1 MVRNEK
7 GAHVSAYSYV
17 HEDLEIN
24 HTFYTR
30 KQNVLIQASPGHGNF
45 YQNERN
51 P

>member
-7 GAHVSAYSYV
+7 SAHVSAYSYV

-30 KQNVLIQASPGHGNF
+30 KQKVLTQASPGHANS
-45 YQNERN
+45 YQKERH